1 MFRITKVFE
10 NDKTAIYKIE
20 GRILEE
26 AVETWIQE
34 LQGLLEQNQRQII
47 LDLGQVWYLCRS
59 GIEPLIRKDVN
70 KFYLL
75 NCSMEIKNTL
85 VAAGCSSIT
94 LG

>member
-10 NDKTAIYKIE
+10 NDTTAIYKIE

-26 AVETWIQE
+26 SVETWIRE
-34 LQGLLEQNQRQII
+34 LGELLEQKQRQII
-47 LDLGQVWYLCRS
+47 LDLSQVWHLCRS
-59 GIEPLIRKDVN
+59 GIEPLIRKDLN

-85 VAAGCSSIT
+85 AAAGCSSIT